1 MMMDVI
7 LLERIEKLGQM
18 GETVTVK
25 PGFARNFLLPQKK
38 ALRAT
43 KANQARFEAER
54 AQLEAANLKR
64 REEAQ
69 KVAAT
74 MDGHNLLLIRQA
86 GEGGM
91 LYGSV
96 TGRDLADAIKEA
108 GFGIERRQVQL
119 DTPLKSLGAYSVRI
133 SLHADVAVTI
143 NVTVARSAEEAA
155 RAAAKAAE
163 VVAEEAVEEVAAEA
177 VAETTEEA

>member
-1 MMMDVI
+1 MEVI

-18 GETVTVK
+18 GDTVKVK
-25 PGFARNFLLPQKK
+25 PGFARNYLLPQKK

-43 KANQARFEAER
+43 KANQARFENER
-54 AQLEAANLKR
+54 VQLEAVNLQR

-74 MDGHNLLLIRQA
+74 MDGHALLVIRQA

-96 TGRDLADAIKEA
+96 SGRD
-108 GFGIERRQVQL
+108 
-119 DTPLKSLGAYSVRI
+119 
-133 SLHADVAVTI
+133 
-143 NVTVARSAEEAA
+143 
-155 RAAAKAAE
+155 
-163 VVAEEAVEEVAAEA
+163 VAEAITDA
-177 VAETTEEA
+177 